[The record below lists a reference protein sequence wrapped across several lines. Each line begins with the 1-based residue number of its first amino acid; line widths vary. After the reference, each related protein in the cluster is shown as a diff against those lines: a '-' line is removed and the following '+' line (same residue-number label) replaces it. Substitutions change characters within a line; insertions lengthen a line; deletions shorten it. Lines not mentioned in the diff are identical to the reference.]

1 MTLSEAFLQQVRAA
15 LIVKKGELE
24 KSINEEVN
32 GIQGGQG
39 HHLADV
45 EDLASEATD
54 ESIVSSIIEMESIE
68 LEQIE
73 RALDALDDGE
83 YGICDAC
90 NEPINIERLEALP
103 FASMC
108 ISCKREEEKKNR
120 R

>member
-1 MTLSEAFLQQVRAA
+1 MPLSKAFLKKIRLA
-15 LIVKKGELE
+15 LLE
-24 KSINEEVN
+24 KKEELTKSISEEVD

-73 RALDALDDGE
+73 RALDALEDGT
-83 YGICDAC
+83 YGVCESC
-90 NEPINIERLEALP
+90 NEPIGNARLEALP
-103 FASMC
+103 FADMC
-108 ISCKREEEKKNR
+108 INCKRAQEKSR
-120 R
+120 F